1 MSTSPP
7 VRTRQSRRP
16 TSAASKRLPRGESV
30 ATVARSIL
38 LAVAAVSVIG
48 TSNYFAYMIG
58 RKQATYEELS
68 KQVDRVVQLMNQN
81 QAEEQVA
88 PATVKQQQGRL
99 EQNAPGLIDLTT
111 STVNGKTTATAP
123 ETVPAEKP
131 VSAALIDV
139 PPAAPDEASPKAATK
154 HRAARGLVNQRGSR
168 AQKAP
173 KASSTDAFAQQPGQ
187 STTAA
192 PPPDAGAANQ

>member
-1 MSTSPP
+1 MSTSSP
-7 VRTRQSRRP
+7 VRTGKPRRP
-16 TSAASKRLPRGESV
+16 TRAESDQLTRGESV
-30 ATVARSIL
+30 VTVVRSIL

-81 QAEEQVA
+81 QAEEQLA
-88 PATVKQQQGRL
+88 PAPVKQQQGRV

-111 STVNGKTTATAP
+111 STINGKTKAVAP
-123 ETVPAEKP
+123 EAAPAEQP
-131 VSAALIDV
+131 VSAALID
-139 PPAAPDEASPKAATK
+139 AAPEPPREVSPRAATK
-154 HRAARGLVNQRGSR
+154 YRATRGAANQRVSR
-168 AQKAP
+168 PPKAP
-173 KASSTDAFAQQPGQ
+173 KTSSTDAFAQQPGQ

-192 PPPDAGAANQ
+192 PAPDAGVANQ